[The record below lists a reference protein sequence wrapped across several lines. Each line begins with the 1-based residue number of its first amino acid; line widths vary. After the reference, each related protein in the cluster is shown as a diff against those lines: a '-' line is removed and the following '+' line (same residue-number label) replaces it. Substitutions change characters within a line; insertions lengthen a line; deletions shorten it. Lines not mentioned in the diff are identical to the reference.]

1 MREPGLKWGKR
12 FLPTIVTFLSCVI
25 VFFIGLFLEK
35 IDGPSV

>member
-12 FLPTIVTFLSCVI
+12 FVTTILTLLSCVI
-25 VFFIGLFLEK
+25 VFSIGLFLEK